1 MYFYLFIYNLIM
13 YKNIKVLITGAN
25 SGLGKNMAINYAK
38 QQATIINLSRNIYKG
53 EKLKITLDN
62 INKKKNLFFSSDVS
76 NYDNI
81 LDIKNKLLETNNLP
95 DIIINNAAG
104 NFLSPFD
111 KLSKNGWKRIIDIVL
126 NGSFNIYHI
135 FGKEFIKQKKSAV
148 FLNISTTYS
157 NSGSAMVSH
166 SAAAKAGVDSMIK
179 SLTTEWT
186 QYNMRFVGIAPGAII
201 DSGGVKKLDFLNIYK
216 NYNIYTNPSKRMC
229 HPDEISN
236 LAMFLTSNKAS
247 YINGDII
254 KIDGGEFIK
263 NSGQFNFITNIPFYK
278 KLF

>member
-1 MYFYLFIYNLIM
+1 M

-53 EKLKITLDN
+53 EKLKSTLDN
-62 INKKKNLFFSSDVS
+62 INKQNNLFFSSDVS
-76 NYDNI
+76 NYNKI
-81 LDIKNKLLETNNLP
+81 LDIKNKLVETNNIP
-95 DIIINNAAG
+95 NIIINNAAG
-104 NFLSPFD
+104 NFLCPFE
-111 KLSKNGWKRIIDIVL
+111 KLSKNGWTRIIDIVL

-135 FGKEFIKQKKSAV
+135 FGKEFIKQKKPGI

-157 NSGSAMVSH
+157 TTGSAMVSP
-166 SAAAKAGVDSMIK
+166 SAAAKSGVDTMIK
-179 SLTTEWT
+179 SLISEWT

-201 DSGGVKKLDFLNIYK
+201 NSGGLSKLDPFNVYK
-216 NYNIYTNPSKRMC
+216 HYNNYTNPLKRMC

-236 LAMFLTSNKAS
+236 LAMFLTSDKAS
-247 YINGDII
+247 YINGHTVR
-254 KIDGGEFIK
+254 IDGGEYNK

-278 KLF
+278 KLL